1 MGSKSSVRLSA
12 KKIHALILIFSA
24 AVHLVTIVKDY
35 AWADDWAF
43 IAGYRTNS
51 SEAKIEH
58 ISGLRP
64 ILQVIMDQ
72 SFGRISHYE
81 NLIFLRL
88 IGLIGLLFLIH
99 RLMKLLREVGYSE
112 FVVCSFGMLINFL
125 PTFWIYTNWA
135 SVFSYTW
142 VCLLSLLSF
151 NVFNRS
157 KLLGLGLII
166 TCFLIYQ
173 PAAVFSTF
181 VAFAYLV
188 KNGRLDEKN
197 RLYLKF
203 LVAGSFCGFLIGRLT
218 GVIVGLPL
226 KARTEIVDTPLE
238 LVEKIV
244 WILTRPVLLSL
255 RPFIIESRGI
265 LAAIF
270 TVLGLFLTVLSLWQ
284 VTKRTGF
291 SVFNFPLTLISV
303 YAVGLLPLLV
313 IAENQIEFRTLP
325 ATSCF
330 GLLFVV
336 TGVNFFI
343 DKFLN
348 LRGAASLISF
358 MVFLALLSYSQ
369 GKINSI
375 FIDSFRQNGSFI
387 KSSYDELNSP
397 DQIVVLI
404 DSKPWPQSNS
414 IGALSV
420 KSDFQM
426 PWVPIGAISQILRIT
441 ENRLVVQVID
451 DDAVTSSG
459 NAIDLR
465 KLREQLTN
473 GK

>member
-1 MGSKSSVRLSA
+1 MGSKSSFRISA
-12 KKIHALILIFSA
+12 KKIHVLILIFSA
-24 AVHLVTIVKDY
+24 VVHLVTIVKDY

-58 ISGLRP
+58 TSGLRP

-72 SFGRISHYE
+72 SFGRISQYE

-88 IGLIGLLFLIH
+88 IGLIGLLLLIH

-112 FVVCSFGMLINFL
+112 FIVCSFGILINFL

-151 NVFNRS
+151 NVCLRS
-157 KLLGLGLII
+157 KLLGLGLI
-166 TCFLIYQ
+166 TSCFLIYQ

-188 KNGRLDEKN
+188 KNGRLDERN

-203 LVAGSFCGFLIGRLT
+203 LVAGSFCGFLIGRLA
-218 GVIVGLPL
+218 GVIAGLPL
-226 KARTEIVDTPLE
+226 KARTEIVDSPLE
-238 LVEKIV
+238 LVEKII
-244 WILTRPVLLSL
+244 WILTRPVLLSI

-265 LAAIF
+265 FAAIF
-270 TVLGLFLTVLSLWQ
+270 TVLGIFLTVLSLWQ
-284 VTKRTGF
+284 VSKRADF
-291 SVFNFPLTLISV
+291 SVLNFSLTLISV

-330 GLLFVV
+330 GLLFAV
-336 TGVNFFI
+336 TGANFLF

-348 LRGAASLISF
+348 LRGAVTLIS
-358 MVFLALLSYSQ
+358 VIILLALLNYSQ
-369 GKINSI
+369 GKIHSI
-375 FIDSFRQNGSFI
+375 FIDSFRQNYNFI
-387 KSSYDELNSP
+387 KSSYDELNSS
-397 DQIVVLI
+397 DQIVILI

-426 PWVPIGAISQILRIT
+426 PWVPIGAISQILRLA
-441 ENRLVVQVID
+441 ENQLVVQVID
-451 DDAVTSSG
+451 DDAVASLANT
-459 NAIDLR
+459 IDLR

-473 GK
+473 RK